1 MPDPKPPAASAAA
14 TASLRIIAA
23 GIIIGVLY
31 YASSV
36 ITTLVLSIFIAF
48 VLDPGVRGLERLRLP
63 RWLASLVLVILGLA
77 VMYVI
82 VYLLSNRALALAADM
97 PRLEERLRQI
107 AGRFETPLDRF
118 GSAVWPSHPPGRN
131 VQIVRIEQ
139 DSPWGQ
145 FLWRGIGSV
154 YTFAVTVMFIP
165 FLVIFMLTSK
175 DHLWA
180 ATLNLFAADRRQ
192 QAEDVIHGIGVMVRQ
207 YVLGNLLVAAI
218 AALITTPIL
227 GEIGVPGALILG
239 PASALLNLVPYIG
252 VVLAMLPPLAAAL
265 VVFDTVGPFVAV
277 AVTVVVVHLLAVN
290 LLTPRFVGRRV
301 KLSALSVTLALMFW
315 GWLWGAMGLMLAIP
329 ITAALRAVCENV
341 RSLRP
346 LGTWLGGE
354 S

>member
-1 MPDPKPPAASAAA
+1 MPDLKSPAASTAAN
-14 TASLRIIAA
+14 TSLRILAA
-23 GIIIGVLY
+23 GVIVAILY

-48 VLDPGVRGLERLRLP
+48 LLDPCVAGLERLRLP
-63 RWLASLVLVILGLA
+63 RWLASLILVLLGLA
-77 VMYVI
+77 VVYMMVYV
-82 VYLLSNRALALAADM
+82 LSSRALSLAADL
-97 PRLEERLRQI
+97 PRLEGRLRQMT
-107 AGRFETPLDRF
+107 GRFEAPLDRL
-118 GSAVWPSHPPGRN
+118 GASVWPATPPSRN
-131 VQIVRIEQ
+131 VQTVRLEQ
-139 DSPWGQ
+139 ESPWGQ

-180 ATLNLFAADRRQ
+180 ATLNLFAPERRQ
-192 QAEDVIHGIGVMVRQ
+192 QAEDVIHGIGVMVRH

-218 AALITTPIL
+218 AAVVTTPIF
-227 GEIGVPGALILG
+227 GEIGLPGALILG
-239 PASALLNLVPYIG
+239 PASAVLNLVPYIG
-252 VVLAMLPPLAAAL
+252 VALAMLPPLAAAL

-277 AVTVVVVHLLAVN
+277 AVTVIVVHLLAVN

-301 KLSALSVTLALMFW
+301 KLSALAVTLALMWW

-329 ITAALRAVCENV
+329 MTAALKAVCDNV

-346 LGTWLGGE
+346 LGAWMGGE